1 MYMYIANDNTYVLW
15 KNLPPPKKKNT
26 SNTCTGSGVE
36 PILHGIFHIKNPTFV
51 VVQIYL
57 QPPIRP

>member
-1 MYMYIANDNTYVLW
+1 MTIHMFFGKIY
-15 KNLPPPKKKNT
+15 PPPKKKTNQNNT

-36 PILHGIFHIKNPTFV
+36 PIFHGIFHIKNPTFV